1 MDIASEKILVEGL
14 DDSVDLSQVHWH
26 VAREN
31 PSAPLS
37 EVQKK
42 TLETIRS
49 LVEGGL
55 FTLGSM
61 SGEGGRFVAWDTPLD
76 ESIKEIHDVYVNQFD
91 DRPQWVWYCWL
102 DLTDKGRQIAQSFYD
117 KYKDTLLD

>member
-1 MDIASEKILVEGL
+1 M
-14 DDSVDLSQVHWH
+14 
-26 VAREN
+26 
-31 PSAPLS
+31 
-37 EVQKK
+37 QKK